1 MQHNRGMPDVPS
13 RPPGEDSTAQQLAA
27 LAQARD
33 VAEAANLAKTRFLM
47 GLSHEIRTPLNAIHG
62 YAQLLERG
70 AAISPAEA
78 GRIIRRSSEHLAD
91 LVEGL
96 LDISRIESGVLKL
109 NRETVALRALLEQV
123 AAMFRIEAGNKGLDF
138 AYNAAP
144 NLPAWVLADERRLRQ
159 VLINL
164 LSNAIKYTQ
173 SGSVTLTVR
182 YRSMVAEIEVA
193 DTGIGIAPEDMER
206 IFLPFDRG
214 GGRAA
219 GVAPGIG
226 LGLALSRM
234 LSQVMGGDI
243 SVKSAPGEGSRFVL
257 KLLLPQPNAVPQDE
271 ARGLPIG
278 YEGRRRTILA
288 IDDDPGQLAL
298 WQELLR
304 PIGFNLFV
312 AGSGGAGLSLAEL
325 GRPDLVLLDVSMPGL
340 DGWAVAARLRERFGR
355 DIIILMASGN
365 AAELVGAEGHGIG
378 GALHDGFVLKPV
390 DQGLLFEI
398 LGRHLGLVWLH
409 EGGAAPAATGG
420 ALPDAARAH
429 LVELARLARTGHVRG
444 LSAALAALAAAVPEA
459 APLVSRL
466 TAALDAFDLVQ
477 FQKLLNEQQP
487 RTGETG

>member
-1 MQHNRGMPDVPS
+1 MPS
-13 RPPGEDSTAQQLAA
+13 RPPGEQDTTQQLAA

-33 VAEAANLAKTRFLM
+33 VAVAANQAKTRFLM

-109 NRETVALRALLEQV
+109 NRETVALRSLLEQV

-173 SGSVTLTVR
+173 SGSVVLSVR

-193 DTGIGIAPEDMER
+193 DTGIGIGPEEVDR

-243 SVKSAPGEGSRFVL
+243 SVKSVPGEGSRFIL
-257 KLLLPQPNAVPQDE
+257 KLLLPQPNQIPDEE

-278 YEGRRRTILA
+278 YQGPRRTILA
-288 IDDDPGQLAL
+288 VDDDPGQLAL

-304 PIGFNLFV
+304 PLGFNLFV
-312 AGSGGAGLSLAEL
+312 AGSGGAALSLADL

-340 DGWAVAARLRERFGR
+340 NGWEVAQRLRDRFGR
-355 DIIILMASGN
+355 DIAILMASGN
-365 AAELVGAEGHGIG
+365 AAELVGSQGHGLEG
-378 GALHDGFVLKPV
+378 GLHDGFVLKPV
-390 DQGLLFEI
+390 DQGLLFEQ
-398 LGRHLGLVWLH
+398 LGRHLNLSWIY
-409 EGGAAPAATGG
+409 EGSDRAPWSVS
-420 ALPDAARAH
+420 ALPEAARAH
-429 LVELARLARTGHVRG
+429 LSELARLARTGHVRG
-444 LSAALAALAAAVPEA
+444 LAAALAALDAAVPDA
-459 APLVSRL
+459 KPLVARL
-466 TAALDAFDLVQ
+466 TAALDAFDLAQ
-477 FQKLLNEQQP
+477 FQKLLNEQAADQ
-487 RTGETG
+487 GEKTT